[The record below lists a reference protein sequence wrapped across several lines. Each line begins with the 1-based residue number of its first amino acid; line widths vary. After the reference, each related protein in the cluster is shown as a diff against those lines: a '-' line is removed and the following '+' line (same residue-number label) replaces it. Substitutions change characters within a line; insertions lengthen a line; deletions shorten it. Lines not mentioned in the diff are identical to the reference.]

1 MSSISQNRPQ
11 KSEFTLGKAYLVWLT
26 WLLLSVAALVALA
39 FVTPLM
45 SQMTSALSYFK
56 ADMTGTIAPLAV
68 GSYLVLS
75 FFTFWFPI
83 LASGSKIRAGI
94 LVGCLV
100 AITAITAVVI
110 LTAFGNLPGLLGT
123 GAALASVPLYIAF
136 PYLTVVAIYVIAQL
150 IFWPRN
156 KKKA

>member
-1 MSSISQNRPQ
+1 MSSISQNRAQ

-45 SQMTSALSYFK
+45 SQMMSALSYFK
-56 ADMTGTIAPLAV
+56 ADMTGTIASLAV

-100 AITAITAVVI
+100 AITCVTAVVI
-110 LTAFGNLPGLLGT
+110 LTAFGNIAGLVGT